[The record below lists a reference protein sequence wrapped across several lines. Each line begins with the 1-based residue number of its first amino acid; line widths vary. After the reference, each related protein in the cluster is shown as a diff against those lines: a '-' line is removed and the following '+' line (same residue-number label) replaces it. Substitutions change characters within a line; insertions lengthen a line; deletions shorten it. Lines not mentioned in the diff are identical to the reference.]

1 MNEVVIVKLAHD
13 EYEKEVDSI
22 ICDLVDESIFL
33 YVENERGPKCHE
45 GATYESSLFK
55 NLQFVVSFLPAE
67 RNPELAKVFSIGHVS
82 RKKVERVSKAQ
93 LPDKFYLTGLALAV
107 LEGLDH
113 PIAREEMMSY
123 NEATPSPYYVELME
137 LVDQFDLERVLKE
150 IRGWRDN
157 PEIFDYYID
166 LGKRVSDLFLLWIKE
181 TDIVPLDVNE
191 IYDLLEE
198 MTPGNPNILETF
210 HNLRWMIVDLR
221 DETTVKYIQSLAKE
235 GKYNKFV
242 LLVGSAHA
250 KGIAN
255 RLDKDDFHVEIVEKY
270 DMDSLI
276 REMNRLRNL

>member
-1 MNEVVIVKLAHD
+1 MNEVVIVKLDHG

-55 NLQFVVSFLPAE
+55 NLNSVVSFLPAE
-67 RNPELAKVFSIGHVS
+67 RNPELAKEFSIGHVS
-82 RKKVERVSKAQ
+82 RKKVERASKD
-93 LPDKFYLTGLALAV
+93 LPDKFYLTGLALNV
-107 LEGLDH
+107 LDGFDR

-123 NEATPSPYYVELME
+123 NEATPSPYYVELVE
-137 LVDQFDLERVLKE
+137 LVDQFDFERVRKE

-166 LGKRVSDLFLLWIKE
+166 LGKRVSDLILLWIKE
-181 TDIVPLDVNE
+181 TDIVSLDVNE

-210 HNLRWMIVDLR
+210 YKLRFMIVDLR